1 VSYLAPGTPE
11 NVALAQ
17 HVNGRLRAEARI
29 SNARAFLFRAIGLGV
44 FVGLAGA
51 GLGAAF
57 YGYATMNEV
66 GNASDKL
73 AKALSQ
79 ALETTT
85 LKTSGEVK
93 LTDTTLKIEGGVPAP
108 TAKAKGDGRPDVSSL
123 TGNQGKTEAPASAA
137 AAVRTSFT
145 VFKTVPYL
153 DGSIVTGWNFKGDEQ
168 KPEKQYCYVTR
179 PQSFGDGATSNQ
191 TTVAIDG
198 ELLPQP
204 ARSEINFTVIAR
216 SCVWFDPSK
225 L

>member
-1 VSYLAPGTPE
+1 MSYLAPGTPE

-29 SNARAFLFRAIGLGV
+29 SNARAFLFRAIGLGA
-44 FVGLAGA
+44 FMGLAGA

-66 GNASDKL
+66 GNASDTL
-73 AKALSQ
+73 AKALTQ

-85 LKTSGEVK
+85 LKTSGEVR
-93 LTDTTLKIEGGVPAP
+93 LTDNTLKIEGGLP
-108 TAKAKGDGRPDVSSL
+108 TAKGRPDVASL
-123 TGNQGKTEAPASAA
+123 TGNQGKSEAPAN

-153 DGSIVTGWNFKGDEQ
+153 DGTIVTGWNFKGDEQ

-179 PQSFGDGATSNQ
+179 PQTFGDGATSNQ

-204 ARSEINFTVIAR
+204 ARSEVNFAVIAR

>member
-1 VSYLAPGTPE
+1 MSYLAPGTPE

-29 SNARAFLFRAIGLGV
+29 SNARAFLFRAIGLGA
-44 FVGLAGA
+44 FMGLAGA

-66 GNASDKL
+66 GNASDTL
-73 AKALSQ
+73 AKALTQ

-85 LKTSGEVK
+85 LKTSGEVR
-93 LTDTTLKIEGGVPAP
+93 LTDNTLKIEGGLPA
-108 TAKAKGDGRPDVSSL
+108 TKGRPDVASL
-123 TGNQGKTEAPASAA
+123 TGNQGKSEAPAN

-153 DGSIVTGWNFKGDEQ
+153 DGTIVTGWNFKGDEQ

-179 PQSFGDGATSNQ
+179 PQTFGDGATSNQ

-204 ARSEINFTVIAR
+204 ARSEVNFAVIAR

>member
-1 VSYLAPGTPE
+1 MSYLAPGTPE

-29 SNARAFLFRAIGLGV
+29 SNARAFLFRAIGLGA
-44 FVGLAGA
+44 FMGLAGA

-73 AKALSQ
+73 ARALTQ

-85 LKTSGEVK
+85 LKTSGEVR
-93 LTDTTLKIEGGVPAP
+93 LTDNTLKIEGGVPA
-108 TAKAKGDGRPDVSSL
+108 AKGRPDVSAL

-179 PQSFGDGATSNQ
+179 PQTFGDGATSNQ

-204 ARSEINFTVIAR
+204 ARSEVNFAVIAR

>member
-1 VSYLAPGTPE
+1 MSYLAPGTPE

-29 SNARAFLFRAIGLGV
+29 SNARAFLFRAIGLGA

-73 AKALSQ
+73 AKALTQ

-85 LKTSGEVK
+85 LKTSGEVR
-93 LTDTTLKIEGGVPAP
+93 LTDNTLKIEGGVPA
-108 TAKAKGDGRPDVSSL
+108 AGKGRPDVSAL

-179 PQSFGDGATSNQ
+179 PQTFGDGATSNQ

-204 ARSEINFTVIAR
+204 ARSEVNFAVIAR

>member
-1 VSYLAPGTPE
+1 MSYLAPGTPE

-29 SNARAFLFRAIGLGV
+29 SNARAFLFRAIGLGA
-44 FVGLAGA
+44 FLGLAGA

-66 GNASDKL
+66 RGASDKL
-73 AKALSQ
+73 AQALTQ
-79 ALETTT
+79 ALETAT
-85 LKTSGEVK
+85 LKTTGEVR
-93 LTDTTLKIEGGVPAP
+93 LTDNTLKIEGAVPA
-108 TAKAKGDGRPDVSSL
+108 AKGRPDVSSL
-123 TGNQGKTEAPASAA
+123 TGNQGKTEAPAA

-145 VFKTVPYL
+145 VFKTVPFL

-179 PQSFGDGATSNQ
+179 PQTFGDGATSNQ

-198 ELLPQP
+198 EILPQP
-204 ARSEINFTVIAR
+204 ARSEINFAVIAR

>member
-11 NVALAQ
+11 NVVLAQ

-29 SNARAFLFRAIGLGV
+29 SNARAFLFRAIGLGA

-66 GNASDKL
+66 GNASDTL
-73 AKALSQ
+73 AKALTQ
-79 ALETTT
+79 ALESTT
-85 LKTSGEVK
+85 LKTSGEVR
-93 LTDTTLKIEGGVPAP
+93 LTDNTLKIEGGLPA
-108 TAKAKGDGRPDVSSL
+108 AKGRPDVASL
-123 TGNQGKTEAPASAA
+123 TGNQGKSEAPAN

-153 DGSIVTGWNFKGDEQ
+153 DGTIVTGWNFKGDEQ

-179 PQSFGDGATSNQ
+179 PQTFGDGATSNQ

-204 ARSEINFTVIAR
+204 ARSEINFAVIAR
-216 SCVWFDPSK
+216 SCVWFDPAK

>member
-1 VSYLAPGTPE
+1 MSYHAPGTPE

-29 SNARAFLFRAIGLGV
+29 SNARAFLFRAIGFGA

-66 GNASDKL
+66 GSASDKL
-73 AKALSQ
+73 AKALTQ

-85 LKTSGEVK
+85 LKTSGEVR
-93 LTDTTLKIEGGVPAP
+93 LTDNTLKIEGGLPA
-108 TAKAKGDGRPDVSSL
+108 AKTKGEGRPDIAAI

-137 AAVRTSFT
+137 AAIRTSFT
-145 VFKTVPYL
+145 VFKVVPYL
-153 DGSIVTGWNFKGDEQ
+153 DGSIVTGWDFKGDEQ
-168 KPEKQYCYVTR
+168 KPEKQYCYVSR
-179 PQSFGDGATSNQ
+179 PQTFGDGNTSTT
-191 TTVAIDG
+191 TTVAING
-198 ELLPQP
+198 EVLLQP
-204 ARSEINFTVIAR
+204 ARSEVNFATIAR

-225 L
+225 P

>member
-44 FVGLAGA
+44 FMGLAGA

-73 AKALSQ
+73 AKALTQ

-85 LKTSGEVK
+85 LKTSGEVR
-93 LTDTTLKIEGGVPAP
+93 LTDTTLKLEGGAPAP
-108 TAKAKGDGRPDVSSL
+108 RGRPDVSSL

-179 PQSFGDGATSNQ
+179 PQTFGDGATSNQ

-204 ARSEINFTVIAR
+204 ARSEINFAVIAR

>member
-29 SNARAFLFRAIGLGV
+29 SNARAFLFRAIGLGA
-44 FVGLAGA
+44 FLGLAGA

-66 GNASDKL
+66 RGASDKL
-73 AKALSQ
+73 AQALTQ
-79 ALETTT
+79 ALETAT
-85 LKTSGEVK
+85 LKTTGEVR
-93 LTDTTLKIEGGVPAP
+93 LTDNTLKIEGAVPA
-108 TAKAKGDGRPDVSSL
+108 AKGRPDVSSL
-123 TGNQGKTEAPASAA
+123 TGNQGKTEAPAA

-145 VFKTVPYL
+145 VFKTVPFL

-179 PQSFGDGATSNQ
+179 PQTFGDGATSNQ

-198 ELLPQP
+198 EILPQP
-204 ARSEINFTVIAR
+204 ARSEINFAVIAR

>member
-1 VSYLAPGTPE
+1 MSYLAPGTPE
-11 NVALAQ
+11 NVVLAQ

-29 SNARAFLFRAIGLGV
+29 SNARAFLFRAIGLGA

-66 GNASDKL
+66 GNASDTL
-73 AKALSQ
+73 AKALTQ
-79 ALETTT
+79 ALESTT
-85 LKTSGEVK
+85 LKTSGEVR
-93 LTDTTLKIEGGVPAP
+93 LTDNTLKIEGGLPA
-108 TAKAKGDGRPDVSSL
+108 AKGRPDVASL
-123 TGNQGKTEAPASAA
+123 TGNQGKSEAPAN

-153 DGSIVTGWNFKGDEQ
+153 DGTIVTGWNFKGDEQ

-179 PQSFGDGATSNQ
+179 PQTFGDGATLNQ

-204 ARSEINFTVIAR
+204 ARSEINFAVIAR
-216 SCVWFDPSK
+216 SCVWFDPAK

>member
-1 VSYLAPGTPE
+1 MSYLAPGTPE

-29 SNARAFLFRAIGLGV
+29 SNARAFLFRAIGLGA

-73 AKALSQ
+73 AKALTQ

-85 LKTSGEVK
+85 LKTSGEVR
-93 LTDTTLKIEGGVPAP
+93 LTDNTLKIEGGVPAA
-108 TAKAKGDGRPDVSSL
+108 AKGRPDVSSL

-179 PQSFGDGATSNQ
+179 PQTFGDGATSNQ

-204 ARSEINFTVIAR
+204 ARSEVNFSVIAR

>member
-1 VSYLAPGTPE
+1 MSYLAPGTPE

-29 SNARAFLFRAIGLGV
+29 SNARAFLFRAIGLGA

-73 AKALSQ
+73 AKALTQ

-93 LTDTTLKIEGGVPAP
+93 LIDNTLKIEGGLPV
-108 TAKAKGDGRPDVSSL
+108 AKGRPDVASL
-123 TGNQGKTEAPASAA
+123 TGNQGKSEAPAN

-153 DGSIVTGWNFKGDEQ
+153 DGTIVTGWNFKGDEQ

-179 PQSFGDGATSNQ
+179 PQTFGDGATSNQ

-204 ARSEINFTVIAR
+204 ARSEVNFSVIAR

>member
-1 VSYLAPGTPE
+1 MSYLAPGTPE

-29 SNARAFLFRAIGLGV
+29 SNARAFLFRAIGLGA

-73 AKALSQ
+73 AKALTQ

-85 LKTSGEVK
+85 LKTSGEVR
-93 LTDTTLKIEGGVPAP
+93 LTDNTLKIEGGVPAA
-108 TAKAKGDGRPDVSSL
+108 TKGRPDVSSL

-179 PQSFGDGATSNQ
+179 PQTFGDGATSNQ

-204 ARSEINFTVIAR
+204 ARSEVNFSVIAR